1 MLKWLRKYNT
11 FILVVGGC
19 LLMVAFLLGS
29 VLQDLGKHGLFGG
42 TVFKVGSKRVGQE
55 EYSQS
60 AREYGALSMVV
71 ESTRIF
77 SGRQGMAA
85 VGGGENAEHW
95 YLLTHEAEKA
105 GLVGGVNDGK
115 DYMDELAR
123 GMASQMAR
131 DQSQL
136 DTYTAMFKMG
146 MTSAMTQAQ
155 GSARFSDDQMFQAF
169 AKLRGAVRLQNA
181 YQGTA
186 RFSAR
191 RLASESRGFAD
202 QVTVDYVLIP
212 VERELANIPEPTDTE
227 IAAQFAKFKDTPKGG
242 GDFGIGYKLPAR
254 VKLTWMELNK
264 DIISSA
270 VIVDGVEVEKRF
282 LQAFP
287 NGQVGITGKT
297 PETERARIEGEVRK
311 ELADKMMKAADQI
324 VRAEIDKA
332 THKLDRDTDYLR
344 LPADWGTQ
352 RPDFTQIREQVAK
365 RLMEQYKITIPAP
378 KVVVRSNTWIE
389 ARDADM
395 LEGIGQAFMR
405 RGPERRPFGKVVFSV
420 REIADSNDLSLQAEV
435 PFADSMEAD
444 NGNRYYFMVLDARKQ
459 SPPDSLSEIKSD
471 IVQDIKRLAAY
482 DKLKAKES
490 TIRAEAVAQGLEQ
503 IAKTPAGSTEPPV
516 ALHEATVSKSRLI
529 VGGDAVSQSLDTPAF
544 REKVVNSLSGLD
556 PLVDPA
562 KVDAA
567 AKTFST
573 PVDQALSLCVYRA
586 KKMLPLTAER
596 FRSSQAGLLS
606 QASRAELGTSMEDS
620 PFTYEAMKKRLNVT
634 DSEGRVTK
642 PDKKDQAAK

>member
-42 TVFKVGSKRVGQE
+42 SVFKVGSRRVGQE

-60 AREYGALSMVV
+60 AREYGALAMVID
-71 ESTRIF
+71 STRMF
-77 SGRQGMAA
+77 NGRQGMAA

-95 YLLTHEAEKA
+95 YLLTSEADKA

-115 DYMDELAR
+115 DYIEELSR
-123 GMASQMAR
+123 GMASQIAR
-131 DQSQL
+131 QQSEL
-136 DTYTAMFKMG
+136 DLYSNLFKTS
-146 MTSAMTQAQ
+146 MTSALPLAQ
-155 GSARFSDDQMFQAF
+155 STAHFSDDQMLQAF

-186 RFSAR
+186 RYSAR
-191 RLASESRGFAD
+191 RLTSESRAFAD
-202 QVTVDYVLIP
+202 AVTVDYVLIP
-212 VERELANIPEPTDTE
+212 ADRELTGIPEPTDAE

-254 VKLTWMELNK
+254 LKLTWMELNK
-264 DIISSA
+264 DIIAGA
-270 VIVDGVEVEKRF
+270 VTVDGVEVEKRF

-297 PETERARIEGEVRK
+297 PETERARIESEVRK
-311 ELADKMMKAADQI
+311 ELADKIMKAADQI
-324 VRAEIDKA
+324 VRAEIDKV
-332 THKLDRDTDYLR
+332 TRKLDRDTDYLR
-344 LPADWGTQ
+344 LPPDWATQ

-365 RLMEQYKITIPAP
+365 RLQEQYKITIPAP

-395 LEGIGQAFMR
+395 LEGIGQAYMR

-420 REIADSNDLSLQAEV
+420 REIADTNDLSLQTEV
-435 PFADSMEAD
+435 PFADSMETD

-459 SPPDSLSEIKSD
+459 SPPDSLNDIKQD

-482 DKLKAKES
+482 EKLKAKES
-490 TIRAEAVAQGLEQ
+490 ALRAEAVAQGLES
-503 IAKTPAGSTEPPV
+503 IAKAPAGSTEPPV
-516 ALHEATVSKSRLI
+516 AVHEGTVSKSRLI

-544 REKVVNSLSGLD
+544 REKVVNSLADLD

-573 PVDQALSLCVYRA
+573 PVDQVLSLCVYRA

-596 FRSSQAGLLS
+596 FRSSQAGLLR
-606 QASRAELGTSMEDS
+606 QAASSEFGTSIDDS
-620 PFTYEAMKKRLNVT
+620 PFTYETMRKRLNVT
-634 DSEGRVTK
+634 DAEGRMTK
-642 PDKKDQAAK
+642 SDKKDQAAK